1 MGAIDIQSSQAQ
13 SAVKLQW
20 ELVRHYLTPIAPY
33 FRMDAVTGI
42 FVNRYD
48 SVYIMRHGDFIKV
61 DSRWMSEFHFVTAIE
76 QIANALG
83 QEVHALERPL
93 LDARLDDG
101 SRINA
106 VLAPTG
112 VAGSNM
118 SVRLFPKTRYTADAL
133 MQTGSFNADMRRYL
147 KLAMLNR
154 FNMLVSGGTGSGK
167 TTLLNAV
174 SNFIPPDDRIVSI
187 EDTAELQIDSSH
199 WVALEAPHRF
209 IKDVEPL
216 TMSRLVKNA
225 LRMEPQRLIVGEV
238 RDSAA
243 AEALLTAANTGHSGI
258 LSTIHANSALDTID
272 RLTNLAAGGFASIP
286 YEHVQRQVRNNLDVI
301 VHAQKTPKH
310 GRRIVE
316 IAELVQGEFR
326 LLWRWNYRTAQ
337 HEQVAQPSTERMHFM
352 DDIAD
357 ESCTAVTTDTAASTA
372 TA

>member
-1 MGAIDIQSSQAQ
+1 MSILTTADPQSAQAQ

-20 ELVRHYLTPIAPY
+20 ELVRHYLRPIEPF
-33 FRMDAVTGI
+33 FRLEGVTGI
-42 FVNRYD
+42 FVNRFD
-48 SVYIMRHGDFIKV
+48 SVYIMRRGEFERV
-61 DSRWMSEFHFVTAIE
+61 EARWSSEFHFVTAIE

-83 QEVHALERPL
+83 QEVHAIERPL

-118 SVRLFPKTRYTADAL
+118 TVRLFPKTRYTADAL
-133 MQTGSFNADMRRYL
+133 MQAGSFDAAMCSYL
-147 KLAMLNR
+147 RLAMLNR
-154 FNMLVSGGTGSGK
+154 FNIIVSGGTGSGK

-209 IKDVEPL
+209 MKDVEPL

-225 LRMEPQRLIVGEV
+225 LRMEPQRLIIGEV
-238 RDSAA
+238 RDGAA

-272 RLTNLAAGGFASIP
+272 RLTNLAAAGFTAIP
-286 YEHVQRQVRNNLDVI
+286 YEHVQRQVRKNLDVI
-301 VHAQKTPKH
+301 VHAQKTPHH

-316 IAELVQGEFR
+316 IAELEDGEFR
-326 LLWRWNYRTAQ
+326 LLWKWNYDDAR
-337 HEQVAQPSTERMHFM
+337 HEVVAAPSMHRMHYTR
-352 DDIAD
+352 
-357 ESCTAVTTDTAASTA
+357 EH
-372 TA
+372 

>member
-1 MGAIDIQSSQAQ
+1 MAAADPQTPQAQ
-13 SAVKLQW
+13 SAVRLQW
-20 ELVRHYLTPIAPY
+20 ELVRHYLSPIEPY
-33 FRMDAVTGI
+33 FRLEGVTGI
-42 FVNRYD
+42 FVNRFD
-48 SVYIMRHGDFIKV
+48 SVYIMRHGEFQAV
-61 DSRWMSEFHFVTAIE
+61 PARWNSEFHFVTAIE

-118 SVRLFPKTRYTADAL
+118 TVRLFPKTRYTARTLLEA
-133 MQTGSFNADMRRYL
+133 GSFDPAMFRYL
-147 KLAMLNR
+147 RLAMLNR
-154 FNMLVSGGTGSGK
+154 FNILVSGGTGSGK

-174 SNFIPPDDRIVSI
+174 SNFIPPDDRIISI
-187 EDTAELQIDSSH
+187 EDTAELQINSSH

-209 IKDVEPL
+209 VKDVEPL

-238 RDSAA
+238 RDGAA

-258 LSTIHANSALDTID
+258 LSTIHANSAIDTID
-272 RLTNLAAGGFASIP
+272 RLTNLAAAGFSAIP

-301 VHAQKTPKH
+301 VHAQKTPRH
-310 GRRIVE
+310 GRRVVE
-316 IAELVQGEFR
+316 IAELENGEFN
-326 LLWRWNYRTAQ
+326 LLWRWDYDAGR
-337 HEQVAQPSTERMHFM
+337 HEQVSQPSTRRMHYRR
-352 DDIAD
+352 DDQ
-357 ESCTAVTTDTAASTA
+357 E
-372 TA
+372 

>member
-1 MGAIDIQSSQAQ
+1 MASADPQSPQAQ

-20 ELVRHYLTPIAPY
+20 ELVRHYLSPIEPY
-33 FRMDAVTGI
+33 FQLEGVTGI
-42 FVNRYD
+42 FVNRFD
-48 SVYIMRHGDFIKV
+48 SVYIMRRGEFEPV
-61 DSRWMSEFHFVTAIE
+61 PARWNNEFHFVTCIE

-118 SVRLFPKTRYTADAL
+118 TVRLFPKTRYTAEAL
-133 MQTGSFNADMRRYL
+133 METGSFDAPMCRYL
-147 KLAMLNR
+147 RLAMLNR
-154 FNMLVSGGTGSGK
+154 FNLVVSGGTGSGK

-187 EDTAELQIDSSH
+187 EDTAELQIHSAH

-209 IKDVEPL
+209 VKDMEPL

-225 LRMEPQRLIVGEV
+225 LRMEPQRLIIGEV
-238 RDSAA
+238 RDAAA

-272 RLTNLAAGGFASIP
+272 RLTNLAASGFSAIP
-286 YEHVQRQVRNNLDVI
+286 YEHVQRQVRKNLDVI
-301 VHAQKTPKH
+301 VHAQKTPHH

-316 IAELVQGEFR
+316 IAELEDGAYKE
-326 LLWRWNYRTAQ
+326 LWHWDYQEGR
-337 HEQVAQPSTERMHFM
+337 HKQVGTPSTRRMHYLR
-352 DDIAD
+352 
-357 ESCTAVTTDTAASTA
+357 EE
-372 TA
+372 

>member
-1 MGAIDIQSSQAQ
+1 MSADPQSPQAQ

-33 FRMDAVTGI
+33 FRLEGVTGI
-42 FVNRYD
+42 FVNRFD
-48 SVYIMRHGDFIKV
+48 SVYIMRRGEFEAV
-61 DSRWMSEFHFVTAIE
+61 PARWNSEFHFVTAIE

-83 QEVHALERPL
+83 QEVHAIERPL

-118 SVRLFPKTRYTADAL
+118 TVRLFPKTRYTAQAL
-133 MQTGSFNADMRRYL
+133 METGSFDAAMCAYL
-147 KLAMLNR
+147 RLAMLNR
-154 FNMLVSGGTGSGK
+154 FNVLVSGGTGSGK

-174 SNFIPPDDRIVSI
+174 SNFIPPDDRIISI

-209 IKDVEPL
+209 VKDVEPL

-225 LRMEPQRLIVGEV
+225 LRMEPERLIIGEV
-238 RDSAA
+238 RDGAA

-258 LSTIHANSALDTID
+258 LSTIHANNAHDTID
-272 RLTNLAAGGFASIP
+272 RLTNLAAAGFSAIP
-286 YEHVQRQVRNNLDVI
+286 YEHVQRQVRKNLDVI
-301 VHAQKTPKH
+301 VHAQKTPRH

-316 IAELVQGEFR
+316 IAELDDGEFR
-326 LLWRWNYRTAQ
+326 LLWRWDYRAGR
-337 HEQVAQPSTERMHFM
+337 HEQVAQPSTRRMHYTP
-352 DDIAD
+352 
-357 ESCTAVTTDTAASTA
+357 EE
-372 TA
+372 

>member
-1 MGAIDIQSSQAQ
+1 VNAVDIQSPQAQ

-20 ELVRHYLTPIAPY
+20 ELVRHYLRPIEPY
-33 FRMDAVTGI
+33 FKQEGVTGI
-42 FVNRYD
+42 FVNRFD
-48 SVYIMRHGDFIKV
+48 SVYIMRFGEFEAV
-61 DSRWMSEFHFVTAIE
+61 DARWISEFQFVTAIE

-83 QEVHALERPL
+83 QEVHPLERPL

-118 SVRLFPKTRYTADAL
+118 SVRLFPKTRFTAAAL
-133 MQTGSFNADMRRYL
+133 MQTGSFDASMCRYL
-147 KLAMLNR
+147 RLAMQQR
-154 FNMLVSGGTGSGK
+154 FNILVSGGTGSGK

-174 SNFIPPDDRIVSI
+174 SNFIPADDRIVSI
-187 EDTAELQIDSSH
+187 EDTAELQIDSVH

-209 IKDVEPL
+209 VKDVEPL

-238 RDSAA
+238 RDGAA

-272 RLTNLAAGGFASIP
+272 RLTNLAAAGFAAIP

-301 VHAQKTPKH
+301 VHAQKTPRH
-310 GRRIVE
+310 GRRVVE
-316 IAELVQGEFR
+316 IAELVDGEFH
-326 LLWRWNYRTAQ
+326 LLWRWDYREGR
-337 HEQVAQPSTERMHFM
+337 HEQVAPPSTARLHFG
-352 DDIAD
+352 DAPQD
-357 ESCTAVTTDTAASTA
+357 
-372 TA
+372 

>member
-1 MGAIDIQSSQAQ
+1 MAAIEIQSAQAQ
-13 SAVKLQW
+13 SALKLQW
-20 ELVRHYLTPIAPY
+20 ELVRHYLKPIKDY
-33 FRMDAVTGI
+33 FTMDGVTGI
-42 FVNRYD
+42 FVNRFD
-48 SVYIMRHGDFIKV
+48 SVFIMRRGEFEAV
-61 DSRWMSEFHFVTAIE
+61 DARWMSEFHFVTAIE

-118 SVRLFPKTRYTADAL
+118 SVRLFPKTRFTADAL
-133 MQTGSFNADMRRYL
+133 MQAGSFNSDMCQYL
-147 KLAMLNR
+147 RLAMLNR
-154 FNMLVSGGTGSGK
+154 FNMIVSGGTGSGK

-174 SNFIPPDDRIVSI
+174 SNFIPDGDRIVSI
-187 EDTAELQIDSSH
+187 EDTAELQLNSSH

-209 IKDVEPL
+209 VKDVEPL

-238 RDSAA
+238 RDGLA

-272 RLTNLAAGGFASIP
+272 RLTNLAAAGFSAIP

-301 VHAQKTPKH
+301 VHAQKTPRH
-310 GRRIVE
+310 GRRLTE
-316 IAELVQGEFR
+316 IAQLVNGEFK
-326 LLWRWNYRTAQ
+326 LLWKWNYQLGQ
-337 HEQVAQPSTERMHFM
+337 HEQVAEPSAERMHYV
-352 DDIAD
+352 
-357 ESCTAVTTDTAASTA
+357 EEV
-372 TA
+372 

>member
-1 MGAIDIQSSQAQ
+1 MTMAVNDPQTQEAQ

-20 ELVRHYLTPIAPY
+20 ELVRHYLRPIEPY
-33 FRMDAVTGI
+33 FRQEGVTGI

-48 SVYIMRHGDFIKV
+48 SVYVMRSGEFRKV
-61 DSRWMSEFHFVTAIE
+61 DARWSNEFHFVTAIE

-118 SVRLFPKTRYTADAL
+118 TVRLFPKTRHTAESLLEA
-133 MQTGSFNADMRRYL
+133 GSFDESMCRYL
-147 KLAMLNR
+147 RLAMLNR
-154 FNMLVSGGTGSGK
+154 FNLIVSGGTGSGK

-187 EDTAELQIDSSH
+187 EDTAELQINSSH

-209 IKDVEPL
+209 AKDAEPL

-238 RDSAA
+238 RDGAA

-272 RLTNLAAGGFASIP
+272 RLTNLAASGFAAIP

-301 VHAQKTPKH
+301 VHAQKTPRH

-316 IAELVQGEFR
+316 IAELDGGEFH
-326 LLWRWNYRTAQ
+326 LLWRWNYDEGR
-337 HEQVAQPSTERMHFM
+337 HVQVKAPSMRRMHYTRE
-352 DDIAD
+352 D
-357 ESCTAVTTDTAASTA
+357 
-372 TA
+372 

>member
-1 MGAIDIQSSQAQ
+1 MASADPQSPQAQ

-20 ELVRHYLTPIAPY
+20 ELVRHYLTPIAP
-33 FRMDAVTGI
+33 FFLLEGVTGI

-48 SVYIMRHGDFIKV
+48 SVYIMRRGEFEPV
-61 DSRWMSEFHFVTAIE
+61 DARWNSEFHFVTAIE

-83 QEVHALERPL
+83 QEVHAIERPL

-106 VLAPTG
+106 VLSPTG

-118 SVRLFPKTRYTADAL
+118 TVRLFPKTRYTADAL
-133 MQTGSFNADMRRYL
+133 MQAGSFDAAMLRYL
-147 KLAMLNR
+147 RLAMLNR
-154 FNMLVSGGTGSGK
+154 FNVLVSGGTGSGK

-209 IKDVEPL
+209 AKDVEPL

-225 LRMEPQRLIVGEV
+225 LRMEPQRLIIGEV
-238 RDSAA
+238 RDGAA

-272 RLTNLAAGGFASIP
+272 RLTNLAAAGFAAIP
-286 YEHVQRQVRNNLDVI
+286 YEHVQRQVRKNLDVI
-301 VHAQKTPKH
+301 VHAQKTPRH
-310 GRRIVE
+310 GRRVVE
-316 IAELVQGEFR
+316 IAELDDGEFS
-326 LLWRWNYRTAQ
+326 LLWQWNYETGR
-337 HEQVAQPSTERMHFM
+337 HEQVKPPSMRRMHYTKE
-352 DDIAD
+352 D
-357 ESCTAVTTDTAASTA
+357 
-372 TA
+372 

>member
-1 MGAIDIQSSQAQ
+1 MASPDPQSPQAQ

-20 ELVRHYLTPIAPY
+20 ELVRHYLAPIAPY
-33 FRMDAVTGI
+33 FRLEGVTGI
-42 FVNRYD
+42 FVNRFD
-48 SVYIMRHGDFIKV
+48 SVYIMRRGEFEAV
-61 DSRWMSEFHFVTAIE
+61 DARWNNEFHFVTAIE

-83 QEVHALERPL
+83 QEVHPIERPL

-101 SRINA
+101 SRVNA

-118 SVRLFPKTRYTADAL
+118 TVRLFPKTRYTAEAL
-133 MQTGSFNADMRRYL
+133 LAAGSFDEAMFRYL
-147 KLAMLNR
+147 RLAMLNR

-174 SNFIPPDDRIVSI
+174 SNFIPDDDRIVSI
-187 EDTAELQIDSSH
+187 EDTAELQIHGSH

-209 IKDVEPL
+209 VKDAEPL

-238 RDSAA
+238 RDGAA

-272 RLTNLAAGGFASIP
+272 RLTNLAAAGFTAIP
-286 YEHVQRQVRNNLDVI
+286 YEHVQRQVRKNLDVI
-301 VHAQKTPKH
+301 VHAQKTPRH

-316 IAELVQGEFR
+316 IAELDDGEFR
-326 LLWRWNYRTAQ
+326 LLWRWNYDEGR
-337 HEQVAQPSTERMHFM
+337 HEQVQPPSVRRMHYTR
-352 DDIAD
+352 DD
-357 ESCTAVTTDTAASTA
+357 
-372 TA
+372 

>member
-1 MGAIDIQSSQAQ
+1 MDNAQ
-13 SAVKLQW
+13 TQNARKLQW
-20 ELVRHYLTPIAPY
+20 DLVRHYLKPIEPY
-33 FRMDAVTGI
+33 FRTEDVTGI

-48 SVYIMRHGDFIKV
+48 SVYIMQRGEFLPV
-61 DSRWMSEFHFVTAIE
+61 DARWMSEFHFVTAIE

-83 QEVHALERPL
+83 QEVHPLDRPL

-106 VLAPTG
+106 VLSPTG
-112 VAGSNM
+112 VSGSNM
-118 SVRLFPKTRYTADAL
+118 SVRLFPKTRFTAEAL
-133 MQTGSFNADMRRYL
+133 MKTGSFNAEMCNYL
-147 KLAMLNR
+147 RLAMLNR

-174 SNFIPPDDRIVSI
+174 SNFIPPEDRIVSI
-187 EDTAELQIDSSH
+187 EDTAELQIHSNH

-209 IKDVEPL
+209 VKGAEPL

-238 RDSAA
+238 RDGAA

-258 LSTIHANSALDTID
+258 LSTIHANSAKDTID
-272 RLTNLAAGGFASIP
+272 RLTNLAAAGFSAVP
-286 YEHVQRQVRNNLDVI
+286 YEHVQRQVRINLDVI

-316 IAELVQGEFR
+316 IAELVNGEFHP
-326 LLWRWNYRTAQ
+326 LWKWNYREGRHDTLGEPNTA
-337 HEQVAQPSTERMHFM
+337 RMHY
-352 DDIAD
+352 
-357 ESCTAVTTDTAASTA
+357 TD
-372 TA
+372 

>member
-1 MGAIDIQSSQAQ
+1 MGANDIQSSEAK

-20 ELVRHYLTPIAPY
+20 ELVRHYLTPIEPY
-33 FRMDAVTGI
+33 FRLDAVTGI
-42 FVNRYD
+42 FVNRFD
-48 SVYIMRHGDFIKV
+48 SVYIMRHGEFQKV
-61 DSRWMSEFHFVTAIE
+61 DGRWMSEFHFVTAIE

-83 QEVHALERPL
+83 QEVHAIERPL

-118 SVRLFPKTRYTADAL
+118 TVRLFPKTRYTAEAL
-133 MQTGSFNADMRRYL
+133 MKVGSFDEGMRDYL
-147 KLAMLNR
+147 RLAMLNR
-154 FNMLVSGGTGSGK
+154 FNLLVSGGTGSGK

-209 IKDVEPL
+209 MKDVEPL

-238 RDSAA
+238 RDGAA

-258 LSTIHANSALDTID
+258 LSTIHANSAIDTID
-272 RLTNLAAGGFASIP
+272 RLTNLAAAGFAAIP

-301 VHAQKTPKH
+301 VHAEKTPRH
-310 GRRIVE
+310 GRRVVE
-316 IAELVQGEFR
+316 IAELSHGEFK
-326 LLWRWNYRTAQ
+326 LLWQWNYRLGC
-337 HEQVAQPSTERMHFM
+337 HEQVAEPSTERMHYT
-352 DDIAD
+352 D
-357 ESCTAVTTDTAASTA
+357 EA
-372 TA
+372 

>member
-1 MGAIDIQSSQAQ
+1 MSANDPQSPQAQ

-20 ELVRHYLTPIAPY
+20 ELVRHYLSPIEPY
-33 FRMDAVTGI
+33 FRLEGVTGI
-42 FVNRYD
+42 FVNRFD
-48 SVYIMRHGDFIKV
+48 SVYIMRHGEFAPV
-61 DSRWMSEFHFVTAIE
+61 DARWSNEFHFVTAIE

-83 QEVHALERPL
+83 QEVHPIERPL

-112 VAGSNM
+112 VTGSNM
-118 SVRLFPKTRYTADAL
+118 TVRLFPKLRFTAEAL
-133 MQTGSFNADMRRYL
+133 LASGSFNREMFRYL
-147 KLAMLNR
+147 RLAMLNR
-154 FNMLVSGGTGSGK
+154 FNVLVSGGTGSGK

-174 SNFIPPDDRIVSI
+174 SNFIPPEDRIISI
-187 EDTAELQIDSSH
+187 EDTAELQIDSRH

-209 IKDVEPL
+209 AKDVEPL

-238 RDSAA
+238 RDGAA

-272 RLTNLAAGGFASIP
+272 RLTNLAAAGFSAIP

-301 VHAQKTPKH
+301 IHAQKTPHH

-316 IAELVQGEFR
+316 VAELDEGEFH
-326 LLWRWNYRTAQ
+326 LLWRWNHLEGR
-337 HEQVAQPSTERMHFM
+337 HEQVKTPSMRRMLYTR
-352 DDIAD
+352 DDDA
-357 ESCTAVTTDTAASTA
+357 
-372 TA
+372 

>member
-1 MGAIDIQSSQAQ
+1 MSASADSQTQEAQTAI
-13 SAVKLQW
+13 KLQW

-33 FRMDAVTGI
+33 FRQEGVTGI

-48 SVYIMRHGDFIKV
+48 SVYIMRFGEFERV
-61 DSRWMSEFHFVTAIE
+61 DARWNSEFHFVTAIE

-83 QEVHALERPL
+83 QEVHAVDRPL

-118 SVRLFPKTRYTADAL
+118 TVRLFPKTRFTADAL
-133 MQTGSFNADMRRYL
+133 LKAGAFDQAMHDYL
-147 KLAMLNR
+147 RLAMLNR
-154 FNMLVSGGTGSGK
+154 FNMVVSGGTGSGK

-174 SNFIPPDDRIVSI
+174 SNFIPDDDRIVSI
-187 EDTAELQIDSSH
+187 EDTAELQINGSH

-209 IKDVEPL
+209 AKDVEPL

-225 LRMEPQRLIVGEV
+225 LRMEPQRLIIGEV
-238 RDSAA
+238 RDGPA

-258 LSTIHANSALDTID
+258 LSTIHANNALDTID
-272 RLTNLAAGGFASIP
+272 RLTNLAASGFSAIP

-301 VHAQKTPKH
+301 LHAQKTPHH

-316 IAELVQGEFR
+316 IAELANGEFR
-326 LLWRWNYRTAQ
+326 LLWRWNYAEGR
-337 HEQVAQPSTERMHFM
+337 HEQVADPSTHRMHY
-352 DDIAD
+352 
-357 ESCTAVTTDTAASTA
+357 TRTH
-372 TA
+372 

>member
-1 MGAIDIQSSQAQ
+1 MASVDPQSVQAQ
-13 SAVKLQW
+13 NAVRLQW
-20 ELVRHYLTPIAPY
+20 ELVRHYLLPISPFFALEG
-33 FRMDAVTGI
+33 VTGI
-42 FVNRYD
+42 FVNRFD
-48 SVYIMRHGDFIKV
+48 SVYIMRHGEFQRV
-61 DSRWMSEFHFVTAIE
+61 DARWQNEFHFVTAIE

-83 QEVHALERPL
+83 QEVHPIERPL

-118 SVRLFPKTRYTADAL
+118 TVRLFPKLRYTAEAL
-133 MQTGSFNADMRRYL
+133 MKAGSFDASMFEYL
-147 KLAMLNR
+147 RLAMLNR
-154 FNMLVSGGTGSGK
+154 FNILVSGGTGSGK

-174 SNFIPPDDRIVSI
+174 SNFIPRDDRIISI
-187 EDTAELQIDSSH
+187 EDTAELQIDSDH

-209 IKDVEPL
+209 VKDVEPL

-238 RDSAA
+238 RDGAA

-272 RLTNLAAGGFASIP
+272 RLTNLAAAGFSAIP

-301 VHAQKTPKH
+301 VHAQKTPHH
-310 GRRIVE
+310 GRRVVE
-316 IAELVQGEFR
+316 IAELDEGEFR
-326 LLWRWNYRTAQ
+326 VLWRWDYENGR
-337 HEQVAQPSTERMHFM
+337 HESVRAPSMRRMHYTRP
-352 DDIAD
+352 A
-357 ESCTAVTTDTAASTA
+357 
-372 TA
+372 

>member
-1 MGAIDIQSSQAQ
+1 MAAVDPQSAQAQ
-13 SAVKLQW
+13 SAIKLQW
-20 ELVRHYLTPIAPY
+20 ELVRHYLTPIASC
-33 FRMDAVTGI
+33 FTLEGVTGI

-48 SVYIMRHGDFIKV
+48 SVYIMRRGEFEHIDA
-61 DSRWMSEFHFVTAIE
+61 RWNSEFHFVTAIE

-83 QEVHALERPL
+83 QEVHAIERPL

-118 SVRLFPKTRYTADAL
+118 TVRLFPKTRFTAEAL
-133 MQTGSFNADMRRYL
+133 MRAGSLDADMLRYL
-147 KLAMLNR
+147 RLAMLNR
-154 FNMLVSGGTGSGK
+154 FNVLVSGGTGSGK

-209 IKDVEPL
+209 AKDVEPV

-225 LRMEPQRLIVGEV
+225 LRMEPQRLIIGEV
-238 RDSAA
+238 RDGAA

-272 RLTNLAAGGFASIP
+272 RLTNLAAAGFSAIP

-301 VHAQKTPKH
+301 VHAQKTPRH

-316 IAELVQGEFR
+316 IAELDNGEFA
-326 LLWRWNYRTAQ
+326 LLWRWNYDEGR
-337 HEQVAQPSTERMHFM
+337 HEQVKQPSMRRMHYTKE
-352 DDIAD
+352 D
-357 ESCTAVTTDTAASTA
+357 
-372 TA
+372 

>member
-1 MGAIDIQSSQAQ
+1 MAAVEIQRVEAQ
-13 SAVKLQW
+13 SALKLQW
-20 ELVRHYLTPIAPY
+20 ELVRHYLKPIKDY
-33 FRMDAVTGI
+33 FTMEGVTGI
-42 FVNRYD
+42 FVNRFD
-48 SVYIMRHGDFIKV
+48 SVFIMRRGEFEPV
-61 DSRWMSEFHFVTAIE
+61 PARWMNEFHFVTAIE

-83 QEVHALERPL
+83 QEVHPLERPL

-118 SVRLFPKTRYTADAL
+118 SVRLFPKTRFTAQAL
-133 MQTGSFNADMRRYL
+133 MNAGSFDESMCKYL
-147 KLAMLNR
+147 RLAMLNR
-154 FNMLVSGGTGSGK
+154 FNMIVSGGTGSGK

-174 SNFIPPDDRIVSI
+174 SNFIPDGDRIVSI
-187 EDTAELQIDSSH
+187 EDTAELQLNSSH

-209 IKDVEPL
+209 VKDVEPL

-238 RDSAA
+238 RDGLA

-258 LSTIHANSALDTID
+258 LSTIHANSAMDTID
-272 RLTNLAAGGFASIP
+272 RLTNLAAAGFSAIP

-310 GRRIVE
+310 GRRLVE
-316 IAELVQGEFR
+316 IAELTNGEFK
-326 LLWRWNYRTAQ
+326 LLWKWNHREGR
-337 HEQVAQPSTERMHFM
+337 HEQVAEPSTERMYHVEEG
-352 DDIAD
+352 A
-357 ESCTAVTTDTAASTA
+357 
-372 TA
+372 